1 MYSLSSLFFLLSEVS
16 SREAP
21 PNQFV
26 ISSVSSVSNENYFRN
41 GSKMKNLSWVF
52 MSFEAHQMG
61 IRLGCS

>member
-26 ISSVSSVSNENYFRN
+26 ISSVSSVSNENYF
-41 GSKMKNLSWVF
+41 SSEMVLK
-52 MSFEAHQMG
+52 
-61 IRLGCS
+61 